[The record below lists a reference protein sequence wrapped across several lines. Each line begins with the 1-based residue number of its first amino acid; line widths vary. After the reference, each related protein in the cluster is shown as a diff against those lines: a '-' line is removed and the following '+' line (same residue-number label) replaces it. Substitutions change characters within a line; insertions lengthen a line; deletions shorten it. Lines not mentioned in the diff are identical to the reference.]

1 MREAFLLFLIHS
13 LGETHPRRC
22 RETHQGR
29 ILPAP
34 SPQGASP
41 SRIHLGCYPHLLSL
55 PARISTTEGRRRG
68 PCTAQL
74 TPYMGE
80 DEEML
85 QMNKENASTGRKE
98 GRKESGDGVCQTRA
112 CQLALKALPAGSP
125 YPPPRPPPATWP
137 LMHRA
142 LLLHPTW
149 APFLKGRGHLNGR
162 CGLVVGARGTHS
174 THGEHHCLNSFQE
187 EDLQLGFG
195 GWVANHGEPPNGIRP
210 ETLTGARGESWT
222 WRRWVDRDLGEAG
235 AGPGLAPKGGAWRI
249 KAEASQDHGRSFS
262 AINAGALF
270 GAV

>member
-1 MREAFLLFLIHS
+1 MPDPGVSTRSRGL
-13 LGETHPRRC
+13 TC
-22 RETHQGR
+22 R
-29 ILPAP
+29 
-34 SPQGASP
+34 
-41 SRIHLGCYPHLLSL
+41 LSL
-55 PARISTTEGRRRG
+55 PASPATSSYPAPHAPST
-68 PCTAQL
+68 
-74 TPYMGE
+74 
-80 DEEML
+80 
-85 QMNKENASTGRKE
+85 
-98 GRKESGDGVCQTRA
+98 
-112 CQLALKALPAGSP
+112 
-125 YPPPRPPPATWP
+125 PPPSHSGTG
-137 LMHRA
+137 
-142 LLLHPTW
+142 
-149 APFLKGRGHLNGR
+149 PFLKGRSHLNGR

-195 GWVANHGEPPNGIRP
+195 GWVASHGEPPNGIRP